1 VLPEHREQLQV
12 FGRILSRKY
21 IVQLGFHTAFKAI
34 KKIGK
39 GMTACVYNA
48 LSFATGREVAIKS
61 FKRSVYFAQDNGN
74 GKVTTLSRRPPSARS
89 SRCSPSA
96 LTPASATSKA
106 STRPTT
112 PPTSS

>member
-1 VLPEHREQLQV
+1 MLPENREQLQK

-21 IVQLGFHTAFKAI
+21 IVQLGFHTSFKAI

-48 LSFATGREVAIKS
+48 VSFATGKEVAFKS

-74 GKVTTLSRRPPSARS
+74 GKVPLSLSRHLSARS
-89 SRCSPSA
+89 SRC
-96 LTPASATSKA
+96 
-106 STRPTT
+106 
-112 PPTSS
+112 

>member
-1 VLPEHREQLQV
+1 MATEDRDALEK

-21 IVQLGFHTAFKAI
+21 IVQLGFHTSFKAI

-48 LSFATGREVAIKS
+48 VSFATGREVAIKS

-74 GKVTTLSRRPPSARS
+74 GKVHPSSFRHLSARS
-89 SRCSPSA
+89 LRC
-96 LTPASATSKA
+96 
-106 STRPTT
+106 
-112 PPTSS
+112 